1 VQDFPENLKIYVKL
15 EVSSFTRASQSKHFV
30 AISVALHGTVAS
42 FRLGD
47 VKASHLSAE
56 KNKS

>member
-1 VQDFPENLKIYVKL
+1 MPVFALALLHQ
-15 EVSSFTRASQSKHFV
+15 SQFKHFV

-56 KNKS
+56 K